1 MPREEDANALHLI
14 SDILDKLIDSQ
25 QSNAEANT
33 SLKKL
38 VEDTV
43 KELDDLNRHFSN
55 GFRADIKQYLDV
67 SLNNWFEETHQYL
80 QKGFDDIEKTAGRDL
95 LETINKLV
103 SDVKVRFDD
112 IEKTAGRDLLE
123 TINKLV
129 SDVKVRFDDIEKTA
143 GRDLLETI
151 NDIAKDVKDMAQ
163 DIKNIKE
170 TQHSWWHWMKH
181 AGLIMVGFGT
191 AIGATIKVVQ
201 WIQSG

>member
-95 LETINKLV
+95 LETIN
-103 SDVKVRFDD
+103 
-112 IEKTAGRDLLE
+112 
-123 TINKLV
+123 
-129 SDVKVRFDDIEKTA
+129 
-143 GRDLLETI
+143 
-151 NDIAKDVKDMAQ
+151 DIAKDVKDMAQ

>member
-123 TINKLV
+123 TIN
-129 SDVKVRFDDIEKTA
+129 
-143 GRDLLETI
+143 
-151 NDIAKDVKDMAQ
+151 DIAKDVKDMAQ